1 MKKKGLRHLAAQLT
15 VALGIMTWTACS
27 DSNQFKLEGTI
38 TEAADSMLYLEQMGL
53 DGPVLLDS
61 VKLDEQGH
69 FSFAEEAP
77 TAPEFYRLRIKRQ
90 IVNISVDSTET
101 ITVTGSLPSLASDYQ
116 VKGSDNCERIR
127 QLTLKQMDL
136 IQRIIDAEKAP
147 ELNVNQVADSI
158 DQLISAYKQEVIG
171 SYIFK
176 DPKAASSY
184 FALFQALG
192 NVLIFNPKDNA
203 EDIRIF
209 AAVATAWDTFYPGSL
224 RGENLHNIA
233 LEGMRNK
240 RIVAARNISNIEG
253 SKITTTG
260 VIDIK
265 LTDNKGVERALTD
278 LKGKVVMLHFNLF
291 GVNTSPQ
298 EILHLRELYNRYHS
312 RGLEIYQ
319 VALDGDEH
327 FWKQQTAAL
336 PWISV
341 RDEAGVRS
349 QRLVMY
355 NVQRVPEFFLI
366 DRDNNLVSRSS
377 QIKDIDK
384 AIEELL

>member
-1 MKKKGLRHLAAQLT
+1 MKKKGLRKLAAQLT

-53 DGPVLLDS
+53 DGPVLLAS

-69 FSFAEEAP
+69 FSFAEEAS
-77 TAPEFYRLRIKRQ
+77 TAPEFYRLRIKRR

-136 IQRIIDAEKAP
+136 IQRIINVEKAP

-240 RIVAARNISNIEG
+240 RIVAARNISNIEE

>member
-1 MKKKGLRHLAAQLT
+1 MKKKGLRKLAAQLT

-69 FSFAEEAP
+69 FSFSEEAS

-136 IQRIIDAEKAP
+136 IQRIINVEKAP

-209 AAVATAWDTFYPGSL
+209 AAVATAWDTF
-224 RGENLHNIA
+224 
-233 LEGMRNK
+233 
-240 RIVAARNISNIEG
+240 
-253 SKITTTG
+253 
-260 VIDIK
+260 
-265 LTDNKGVERALTD
+265 
-278 LKGKVVMLHFNLF
+278 
-291 GVNTSPQ
+291 
-298 EILHLRELYNRYHS
+298 
-312 RGLEIYQ
+312 
-319 VALDGDEH
+319 
-327 FWKQQTAAL
+327 
-336 PWISV
+336 
-341 RDEAGVRS
+341 
-349 QRLVMY
+349 
-355 NVQRVPEFFLI
+355 
-366 DRDNNLVSRSS
+366 
-377 QIKDIDK
+377 
-384 AIEELL
+384 

>member
-1 MKKKGLRHLAAQLT
+1 MKKKGLRKLAAQLT

-69 FSFAEEAP
+69 FSFAEEAS

-136 IQRIIDAEKAP
+136 IQRIIDVEKAP

-176 DPKAASSY
+176 DPKAASS
-184 FALFQALG
+184 
-192 NVLIFNPKDNA
+192 
-203 EDIRIF
+203 
-209 AAVATAWDTFYPGSL
+209 SL
-224 RGENLHNIA
+224 
-233 LEGMRNK
+233 
-240 RIVAARNISNIEG
+240 S
-253 SKITTTG
+253 
-260 VIDIK
+260 
-265 LTDNKGVERALTD
+265 
-278 LKGKVVMLHFNLF
+278 
-291 GVNTSPQ
+291 
-298 EILHLRELYNRYHS
+298 S
-312 RGLEIYQ
+312 R
-319 VALDGDEH
+319 H
-327 FWKQQTAAL
+327 
-336 PWISV
+336 
-341 RDEAGVRS
+341 
-349 QRLVMY
+349 
-355 NVQRVPEFFLI
+355 
-366 DRDNNLVSRSS
+366 
-377 QIKDIDK
+377 
-384 AIEELL
+384 

>member
-1 MKKKGLRHLAAQLT
+1 MKKKGLRKLAAQLT

-38 TEAADSMLYLEQMGL
+38 TEAAASMLYLEQMGL

-61 VKLDEQGH
+61 VKLDEKGH
-69 FSFAEEAP
+69 FSFAEEAS

-136 IQRIIDAEKAP
+136 IQRIIDTEKAP

-171 SYIFK
+171 NYIFK

-240 RIVAARNISNIEG
+240 RIVAARNISNIEE

-265 LTDNKGVERALTD
+265 LTDNKGVERELTD

-298 EILHLRELYNRYHS
+298 EILHLR
-312 RGLEIYQ
+312 
-319 VALDGDEH
+319 
-327 FWKQQTAAL
+327 
-336 PWISV
+336 
-341 RDEAGVRS
+341 
-349 QRLVMY
+349 
-355 NVQRVPEFFLI
+355 
-366 DRDNNLVSRSS
+366 
-377 QIKDIDK
+377 
-384 AIEELL
+384 